1 MVRPENSSGEKSRV
15 PVQNQNQRVPDKKKK
30 RVQNWKSLGLY
41 VTRQLLQNAV

>member
-1 MVRPENSSGEKSRV
+1 MVRPENLSG
-15 PVQNQNQRVPDKKKK
+15 VQIQNQRVPDKKK